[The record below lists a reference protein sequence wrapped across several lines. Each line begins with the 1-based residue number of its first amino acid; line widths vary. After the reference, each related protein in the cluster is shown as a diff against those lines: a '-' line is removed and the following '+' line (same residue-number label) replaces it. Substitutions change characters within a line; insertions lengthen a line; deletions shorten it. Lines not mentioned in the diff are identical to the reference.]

1 MTPTL
6 SFSAATALQRQVENP
21 ALIGGIAEPAI
32 RTDQITGKQPF
43 QSRKKTEQNRLQGQP
58 NDKGNAP
65 PPQNINHQRDH
76 KTPGFSDSDS
86 LRRINHSSETVL

>member
-6 SFSAATALQRQVENP
+6 SFSAATALQRQVENA

-32 RTDQITGKQPF
+32 RANQVTGKQPF

-65 PPQNINHQRDH
+65 PPQNSNHQRDH

>member
-1 MTPTL
+1 M
-6 SFSAATALQRQVENP
+6 SAAPTLQRQIEDP
-21 ALIGGIAEPAI
+21 AFVGGVAEPTI
-32 RTDQITGKQPF
+32 RTNQITGKQPF

-65 PPQNINHQRDH
+65 PPQNSNHQRDH